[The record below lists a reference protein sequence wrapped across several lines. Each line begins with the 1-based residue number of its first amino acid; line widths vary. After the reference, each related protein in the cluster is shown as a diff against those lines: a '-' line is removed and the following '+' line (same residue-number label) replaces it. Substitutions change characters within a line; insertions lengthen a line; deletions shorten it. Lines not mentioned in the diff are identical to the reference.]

1 MAWGL
6 HNIRPGE
13 ASNEGRREAMGDE
26 KGSCMKCGATEDL
39 RPDPNI
45 EGMYFCGEC
54 WKEREKLEWAQK
66 HGYADEFQDEDG

>member
-1 MAWGL
+1 MV
-6 HNIRPGE
+6 E
-13 ASNEGRREAMGDE
+13 E
-26 KGSCMKCGATEDL
+26 KRSCMKCGATEDL

-54 WKEREKLEWAQK
+54 WKEREKLEWAQQ